1 MSHVDFGAPSRGG
14 EGGITTSDIH
24 RGLGMHRK
32 TYMQPSITSNPSSK
46 QPGKVH
52 PNGGK
57 VAKSEPLVCNI
68 HSPLGKSKLRG
79 SPPSESRI
87 PFSRLFERKEEKV
100 EKLTAC
106 GVHPSRQ
113 LVKMLGVLLFLIKT
127 RAKKKKRG
135 GGVNPR
141 RSSDGAGKAT
151 EDLLLPLPLLL
162 RPISLSKN
170 TPVTHIHT
178 QKSSKGGGGEK
189 QQ

>member
-1 MSHVDFGAPSRGG
+1 
-14 EGGITTSDIH
+14 
-24 RGLGMHRK
+24 
-32 TYMQPSITSNPSSK
+32 MQPSITSNPSSK

-68 HSPLGKSKLRG
+68 HSPLGKSKSRG
-79 SPPSESRI
+79 FPPTESLI
-87 PFSRLFERKEEKV
+87 PFSRLFERKEEKKKW

-106 GVHPSRQ
+106 GVHPSRV
-113 LVKMLGVLLFLIKT
+113 LVKMLGVLLFLIKKT
-127 RAKKKKRG
+127 RKKRKEKKRE
-135 GGVNPR
+135 VNPR

-151 EDLLLPLPLLL
+151 EDLLPLLLPLL

-178 QKSSKGGGGEK
+178 QKSSKGGKHNNNRRTRRAAAASSSKTGWVK
-189 QQ
+189 N